1 MIKIQFIERD
11 GHPEFAVVP
20 IEVWERIKHR
30 VEDLHDVALHDHA
43 RAREDGFRIPAAIL
57 DAELAGDSPVKAWRE
72 YRRMTQDAL
81 ATAAGLSKPY
91 LSQIENRKR
100 DGTIDVF
107 QSLAAALGVPMDVLV
122 EQAGK

>member
-30 VEDLHDVALHDHA
+30 AEEQDDSALPGHA
-43 RAREDGFRIPAAIL
+43 KAGDDGFRIPAAIL
-57 DAELAGDSPVKAWRE
+57 D
-72 YRRMTQDAL
+72 
-81 ATAAGLSKPY
+81 AGLSKPY

-100 DGTIDVF
+100 DGSVEAF
-107 QSLAAALGVPMDVLV
+107 QSLAQALHVPLDVLV
-122 EQAGK
+122 EREGK